1 MEQNFDHFEYAA
13 FSATVCDME
22 GTIIYQNA
30 LSIKR
35 KGDVRGKSVFGCHKE
50 KSNEIIHR
58 MLKSGESYTYEI
70 IIHGTHRL
78 IQQQPWYTEEGGEM
92 KGLLEIIVDLP
103 EGYPT
108 FDRDKEKAAAK
119 K

>member
-1 MEQNFDHFEYAA
+1 MKQTFDYLENAA
-13 FSATVCDME
+13 FSATACDME
-22 GTIIYQNA
+22 GSIVYQNA

-50 KSNEIIHR
+50 KSNEIIRR

-70 IIHGTHRL
+70 IIHGQHRL
-78 IQQQPWYTEEGGEM
+78 IQQMPWYEEDGGEM
-92 KGLLEIIVDLP
+92 KGLLEVIIDLP

-108 FDRDKEKAAAK
+108 FDRDKEKQLK